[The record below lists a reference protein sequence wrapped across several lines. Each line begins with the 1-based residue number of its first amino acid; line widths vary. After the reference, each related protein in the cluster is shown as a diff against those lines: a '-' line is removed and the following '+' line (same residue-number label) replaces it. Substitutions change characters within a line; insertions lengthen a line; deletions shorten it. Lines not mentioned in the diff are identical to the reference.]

1 MPAASNRAIGEAI
14 QAFERE
20 IVIYRDLGERF
31 RVPMPR
37 YYYAA
42 LDPNPAAW
50 MERGVLF
57 LFEKLPV
64 RAVNWLLLRFI
75 SLSGKSKRRYLLIIE
90 DITDARA
97 PSQVEGGSTDD
108 AKAALELLA
117 KFHAHNWMSEEAAGV
132 SSLIRPTD
140 QTPKVWQ
147 ASYIRNRAEF
157 LASFGEFVTAETM
170 AKLDGAQTNMSD
182 LVGQLAAPPWTIT
195 HGDYRLDNILYRPD
209 GELVVLD
216 FQMVS
221 KGRAGWDVAY
231 FITTALTPDLRSEE
245 ETLLRRYH
253 ETLVTAGI
261 SDYSYDTLVADVE
274 TSKLVLAHRF
284 VCVTDNLDTAMEGRD
299 ETFIRILV
307 ERIVGWIE

>member
-1 MPAASNRAIGEAI
+1 
-14 QAFERE
+14 
-20 IVIYRDLGERF
+20 
-31 RVPMPR
+31 
-37 YYYAA
+37 
-42 LDPNPAAW
+42 
-50 MERGVLF
+50 
-57 LFEKLPV
+57 
-64 RAVNWLLLRFI
+64 
-75 SLSGKSKRRYLLIIE
+75 
-90 DITDARA
+90 
-97 PSQVEGGSTDD
+97 
-108 AKAALELLA
+108 
-117 KFHAHNWMSEEAAGV
+117 MSEEAAGV

-147 ASYIRNRAEF
+147 ASYIRNRPEF